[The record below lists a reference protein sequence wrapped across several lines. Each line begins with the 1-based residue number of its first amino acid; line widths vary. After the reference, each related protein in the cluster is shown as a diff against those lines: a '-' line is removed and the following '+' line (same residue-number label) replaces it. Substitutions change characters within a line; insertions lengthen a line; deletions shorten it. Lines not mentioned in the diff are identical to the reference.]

1 VTTAVVL
8 VLLFAIT
15 AYAVFG
21 GADFGA
27 GFWDLTA
34 GGAERGVRPRD
45 VVEHGIGPVWE
56 ANHVWL
62 IFVFVITWTAFPE
75 AFASITLTMFVPLT
89 LAALGIV
96 LRGAGFAFRKAVV
109 RLRYRRIFGAMFA
122 LSSLLVPYFLGTVTG
137 GILSGRVPA
146 GGRAGDPVHSWVN
159 PSSIAVGALG
169 VALVAYLAAAYLV
182 RVAHHAGEP
191 EMVGYFR
198 VRALAAGAVSV
209 ALAVVSLVVLSSD
222 APHVFDGLVS
232 RALPVVIVA
241 AVAAAASLTLL
252 AMRALRGVRVLAAL
266 AVAGVVVAWG
276 IAQWPY
282 VLPTT
287 LTFAAAAAPDGTLT
301 AILVAT
307 VLAAV
312 LVVPGF
318 LLLYVLDQR
327 GDLEEEGVPD
337 VADGATGSHVPTQRA
352 GHDDADGHGGTDSS
366 LRGDARGAR
375 DRAT

>member
-8 VLLFAIT
+8 VLLLAIT

-27 GFWDLTA
+27 GLWDLAA
-34 GGAERGVRPRD
+34 GGADRGSRPRA
-45 VVEHGIGPVWE
+45 VIEHGIGPVWE

-62 IFVFVITWTAFPE
+62 IFVLVITWTAFPE

-109 RLRYRRIFGAMFA
+109 RTRYRRIFGGAFA
-122 LSSLLVPYFLGTVTG
+122 ISSVLVPYCLGAVAG

-146 GGRAGDPVHSWVN
+146 GGRAGDPVDSWVN
-159 PSSIAVGALG
+159 PSSIAVGVLG

-182 RVAHHAGEP
+182 RVAGDASEAG
-191 EMVGYFR
+191 MVRYFR
-198 VRALAAGAVSV
+198 VRALAAGAVGV
-209 ALAVVSLVVLSSD
+209 ALAVVALVVLSSD
-222 APHVFDGLVS
+222 APYVFGELTS
-232 RALPVVIVA
+232 RALPVVVVA
-241 AVAAAASLTLL
+241 ALTAGASLTLL
-252 AMRALRGVRVLAAL
+252 ARDVLRGVRVLAAL
-266 AVAGVVVAWG
+266 TVAATVVAWG
-276 IAQWPY
+276 VAQWPY
-282 VLPTT
+282 LLPTS
-287 LTFAAAAAPDGTLT
+287 LTFSAAVAPSGTLA
-301 AILVAT
+301 AILLAT

-318 LLLYVLDQR
+318 ALLYVLDQR

-337 VADGATGSHVPTQRA
+337 VADTVEPVAPPPARA
-352 GHDDADGHGGTDSS
+352 RPAD
-366 LRGDARGAR
+366 
-375 DRAT
+375 